1 MCNGKINTNSH
12 NKMPKEDS
20 VSLSV
25 GDFDWLV
32 KIVTPKYFYKNVNAS
47 LKKKISYYIV
57 DVENSDEENSDKKI
71 LIKKILVKKILMK
84 KSLEKFRLKNNSD
97 EEGSSKENKIF

>member
-1 MCNGKINTNSH
+1 
-12 NKMPKEDS
+12 MPKEDS

-57 DVENSDEENSDKKI
+57 DAENSDEENSDKKNSDKEDSSEEDSDEEI
-71 LIKKILVKKILMK
+71 LG
-84 KSLEKFRLKNNSD
+84 KFQIKNNSD
-97 EEGSSKENKIF
+97 EEDSNKEN